1 MERRE
6 GPVAL
11 VVGALSR
18 DLENRDGR
26 LVEHA
31 GGVVHYAGTAL
42 ARLGAVVRVVT
53 RVRPDD
59 EALLESLRGEGVE
72 IRALPSRRTT
82 TYRNDYTGSLDRHL
96 LLEASD
102 PVRADDVPPRWYG
115 SDLVQLG
122 PLHREDVDPEI
133 GARAGGIV
141 GIDVQGLVRVAGTE
155 RLAPCPEIDRFV
167 AHAGVVQAS
176 ESELEAVLDGQST
189 EDFVRRHAL
198 AEMLVTRGSRGVVLV
213 AQGES
218 IEIPV
223 APVAGTHPVGA
234 GDVFLASYLFCRAEG
249 RAPRDAANG
258 ATRVCAAYIERG
270 EVPKGF
276 RP

>member
-18 DLENRDGR
+18 DLENQDGR

-42 ARLGAVVRVVT
+42 ARLGAVVRIVT

-59 EALLESLRGEGVE
+59 EALLESLRSEGVE
-72 IRALPSRRTT
+72 VRALASRRTT
-82 TYRNDYTGSLDRHL
+82 TYRNDYTGPVDRHL
-96 LLEASD
+96 LLETSD
-102 PVRADDVPPRWYG
+102 PICADDVPPQWYRA
-115 SDLVQLG
+115 DLVQLG
-122 PLHREDVDPEI
+122 PLHREDLDPEI
-133 GARAGGIV
+133 GARTGGIV
-141 GIDVQGLVRVAGTE
+141 GIDVQGLVRVAGTD
-155 RLAPCPEIDRFV
+155 RLAACPGIGDFV
-167 AHAGVVQAS
+167 AHAGIVQAS
-176 ESELEAVLDGQST
+176 ESELEAVLDGEST
-189 EDFVRRHAL
+189 EDFIRQHAL
-198 AEMLVTRGSRGVVLV
+198 AEMLVTRGPRGVLLI
-213 AQGES
+213 AQGEPV
-218 IEIPV
+218 EIPAV
-223 APVAGTHPVGA
+223 PIAGTRPVGA

-249 RAPRDAANG
+249 RAPRDAA
-258 ATRVCAAYIERG
+258 ARALRVCATYIERG